1 MNMVEFYKKMDTLLN
16 PQINTN
22 RSKKV
27 TDDNS
32 VTVKQNTGYSTVRPN
47 ADTAAIN
54 YANKM
59 TDSDYEEYVYVEITD
74 EENQVYQAAIN
85 AGLEEAVEPN
95 RSALSKQMTIVVDQY
110 MEYICNLGLDANSSP
125 IDANKI
131 SRILNLLSGS
141 VGDFTKEYAENNKDK
156 SAFIMADVTKEFI
169 KFAEK
174 EINEYAEQMQI
185 SEQNINSLKDLESNN
200 LNNLKEIF
208 NTVSENGYVTQQ
220 EAKTAREAATDY
232 VLAAMLNG
240 EEDISVLKLL
250 DPKYTSNINYL
261 NAQKYIKEAERYE
274 KVGDFINAEKSYGKA
289 YDAIAKIMTKASI
302 TDLTSAVNN
311 AGESNTA
318 GESSDND
325 STVNDKP
332 NNSTENNNTTNKY
345 EQTIESLTGQIKELQ
360 NIIKTLFEKISGLD
374 KETDKTEE
382 TEDPETEPTMENI
395 KANIEAL
402 KNLPSAMSGFV
413 KQLGTVFDQVL
424 NASTVAEAEEAYQNA
439 LTAYNNIKK
448 QLTEAE
454 ARLNKLEIIKERAE
468 AMAESE
474 NATDTQK
481 SIAINAAYAY
491 EAAKSMVDAL
501 EQTLATAEDLK
512 NSASTNLNTL
522 KTEEN
527 QTATNNNTNNN
538 SNTSPQVEPDPEPED
553 KTGQNPPT
561 TPNTPNTPSNPSTPN
576 TPNTPS
582 NPSTP
587 NTPTPSEPDTPVVPE
602 TPEKPDTPSV
612 EEPSVPEAPKQPTK
626 ATGAEYSAAFDIN
639 AIINDA
645 GLSSKNQNNYCEILC
660 DGKAG
665 MTEISL
671 GQAQTSFSNKAGDV
685 METLALSIKKTL
697 QNKLGDKYDAAAVES
712 AINYAREEVKSSYGN
727 VTESNIASD
736 KHTIVYD
743 TEMKRYV
750 YSVGNMMQDYLHLV
764 QNYFSNH

>member
-1 MNMVEFYKKMDTLLN
+1 MNMVEFYQKMNTLLN

-22 RSKKV
+22 NSKKV
-27 TDDNS
+27 TDDSS
-32 VTVKQNTGYSTVRPN
+32 VTVKQNTSYSTVRPN

-59 TDSDYEEYVYVEITD
+59 TDSEYEEYVYVEITD

-85 AGLEEAVEPN
+85 AGMEEAVEPN

-141 VGDFTKEYAENNKDK
+141 VGDFTKEYAENNKDN

-174 EINEYAEQMQI
+174 KINEYAEQMQI
-185 SEQNINSLKDLESNN
+185 SEQNINGLKDLESNN
-200 LNNLKEIF
+200 LNDLKEIF

-220 EAKTAREAATDY
+220 EAQTAREAATDY

-240 EEDISVLKLL
+240 TEDISVLKLL

-289 YDAIAKIMTKASI
+289 YDAIAKIMAKASI

-318 GESSDND
+318 EESSDND
-325 STVNDKP
+325 SAVNNNKP
-332 NNSTENNNTTNKY
+332 NNTTGTNNTTNKY
-345 EQTIESLTGQIKELQ
+345 EQTIESLTNQIKELK
-360 NIIKTLFEKISGLD
+360 NIIKTLFEKIAGLD
-374 KETDKTEE
+374 KEPDKTEE
-382 TEDPETEPTMENI
+382 AEDPETDPTMENI

-439 LTAYNNIKK
+439 LTVYNNIKR

-481 SIAINAAYAY
+481 SIAVNAAYAY

-522 KTEEN
+522 KTAEN
-527 QTATNNNTNNN
+527 QTVSNNNTNNN

-576 TPNTPS
+576 TP
-582 NPSTP
+582 
-587 NTPTPSEPDTPVVPE
+587 TPSEPDTPVVPE

-612 EEPSVPEAPKQPTK
+612 EEPSAPEAPKQPTK
-626 ATGAEYSAAFDIN
+626 ATGAEYSAAFDIYQIVN
-639 AIINDA
+639 RGELSYNYVLSKEKMITGLNRDQAKEKFSSHA
-645 GLSSKNQNNYCEILC
+645 GSTI
-660 DGKAG
+660 D
-665 MTEISL
+665 SL
-671 GQAQTSFSNKAGDV
+671 AP
-685 METLALSIKKTL
+685 SIKKML
-697 QNKLGDKYDAAAVES
+697 QDKLGDKYDASFVEAAIS
-712 AINYAREEVKSSYGN
+712 YAKEEVINSYTSNLHLVAPSEGN
-727 VTESNIASD
+727 LIGD

-743 TEMKRYV
+743 TESREYAYNVSNMKH
-750 YSVGNMMQDYLHLV
+750 DFLELV
-764 QNYFSNH
+764 QNYFSNN